1 MDAGH
6 LRRVGALVVVTAVGA
21 TGFATVGASADS
33 SAARAGGDATIK
45 MKQQGRQL
53 FFAGPNTVRRG
64 AALEIVNKTDP
75 QMIGPHT
82 FSLVRKAELPT
93 TERQMRKCGRGELR
107 VCRRVA
113 KAHRVSR
120 QGVVRRNPAFAGDP
134 GWDKAFGRR
143 GDSWVSQEQ
152 DEDFG
157 QKVSAKS
164 GKRLFFLCV
173 VHPEMQGKIKVLP
186 KS

>member
-1 MDAGH
+1 MDAGR
-6 LRRVGALVVVTAVGA
+6 LRRVGALVAVTAIGA
-21 TGFATVGASADS
+21 TGLASVGASADT
-33 SAARAGGDATIK
+33 SAERAGGSATIK

-53 FFAGPNTVRRG
+53 FFSGPNTVRRG
-64 AALEIVNKTDP
+64 AALRVVNKTDP

-82 FSLVRKAELPT
+82 FSLVRKAKLPE
-93 TERQMRKCGRGELR
+93 TERQMQRCGQGKLR
-107 VCRRVA
+107 VCKRVA
-113 KAHRVSR
+113 RAHRVSR

-152 DEDFG
+152 DEEFG
-157 QKVSAKS
+157 QRVSAKS